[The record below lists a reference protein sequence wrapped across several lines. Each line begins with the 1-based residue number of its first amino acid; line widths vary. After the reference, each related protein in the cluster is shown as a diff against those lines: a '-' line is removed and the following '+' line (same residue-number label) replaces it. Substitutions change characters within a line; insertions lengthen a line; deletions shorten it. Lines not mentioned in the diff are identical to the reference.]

1 MSPAGFGRATMCALA
16 AGGLV
21 SLSLPGLLIALL
33 AVAWL
38 CLPKKNTRS
47 DDLPTA
53 IGEGKVRVF
62 QHGVHRA
69 KNRKK

>member
-1 MSPAGFGRATMCALA
+1 MSPAGFGRAAMCALA

-21 SLSLPGLLIALL
+21 SLSLPGLLVALL

-38 CLPKKNTRS
+38 CLPKNTRS

-53 IGEGKVRVF
+53 IGEGRVRVF
-62 QHGVHRA
+62 QHDVNRA
-69 KNRKK
+69 KNRRK

>member
-1 MSPAGFGRATMCALA
+1 MSPAGFGRALMCALA

-21 SLSLPGLLIALL
+21 SFSLPGLLVALL

-38 CLPKKNTRS
+38 CLPKNTRS
-47 DDLPTA
+47 DDLLTA
-53 IGEGKVRVF
+53 IGEGKIRVF
-62 QHGVHRA
+62 QHDACRA